1 MKSLLI
7 ALAYVVTFATGWF
20 GGQWWNGSLINAGDA
35 AAATQQTGNQFVQA
49 TRAVD
54 AATET
59 LDQTR
64 ERVRTIIKEVP
75 VRVPECPDG
84 VGLVSAPAAASMR
97 AAAQKAS
104 ASTANP
110 IRVR

>member
-7 ALAYVVTFATGWF
+7 ALAYVVTFGTGWI
-20 GGQWWNGSLINAGDA
+20 GCMWWNGLLVNSGDA
-35 AAATQQTGNQFVQA
+35 AVETQQTGNEFVAA

-84 VGLVSAPAAASMR
+84 VGLVSAPAAASLR
-97 AAAQKAS
+97 AAAAKAS

-110 IRVR
+110 ADVR